1 VISRRDDPNYTDML
15 QGPRQPDLRM
25 RLLRLYLIV
34 AALVFSIVLL
44 FAFVMRNRI
53 QRDVIDA
60 QLALAQALTVEIDSA
75 EPVLSAVE
83 TLPPT
88 IPSSYAIIAADMA
101 GNIIWQ
107 TDPPTDSAWQRWQQ
121 TALHSARLNPDM
133 SLTTVDPDG
142 SRHLVVAA
150 ITPDD
155 GIILV
160 SQPTRIAYAT
170 ADRLVVGIVLV
181 VGIPMLLGVGIWW
194 ALSRKYIDPLSQL
207 VDFSEA
213 IRWRG
218 HLREDEYAQLHE
230 LAQQQSQL
238 GTLAE
243 SLLAMERETNHRYL
257 QLATLL
263 ETSRVV
269 ASSLDVDEV
278 IGNILTQVETLFA
291 VQRCAVVALDQRAGV
306 FRIRASR
313 GLSAEYVTKLRIEP
327 SEPTSASMRALRK
340 QMPIQIA
347 DTETDLAYTP
357 FRARSEEEGFRS
369 VLAIPLATVHAQP
382 AVLLLYKAE
391 PYSYSY
397 SELELASSFANQATM
412 AMENAALY
420 AQSDER
426 LQEQTRR
433 LEAVVNSM
441 SEGLILESLAGQIL
455 LCNQQAARMI
465 GMERDRVKHVDSAE
479 ILRTLLNSAED
490 PELIFNHYRTALTA
504 TGDNT
509 FDLTRETAQGRR
521 QDLRIHSFGVTDARG
536 QLLGRG
542 QVWQDITHDR
552 ELDRMKSALLS
563 TVSHELRTPLATIK
577 GYAST
582 LLAPDVQWDEASQHE
597 FLQTISNE
605 ADRLAALV
613 KNLLDMSRIEAGM
626 LEIQRET
633 YSLNDIIPQIIST
646 FAPDVRDRLRLAMDA
661 DLPPVPVDVPRISTA
676 ARNLVEN
683 AVKYSPPDT
692 PIELITRRSNGSVQF
707 AVRDYGEGVPLNV
720 QTRIFERFYRLD
732 NTLTRRVGGVGLGL
746 SICKG
751 FVEAHDGNLWL
762 QAEDPGTTFGFS
774 LPIEMEM

>member
-1 VISRRDDPNYTDML
+1 MISQRNDPNYTDLL

-25 RLLRLYLIV
+25 RLLRLYLV
-34 AALVFSIVLL
+34 AAALAFAVVLV
-44 FAFVMRNRI
+44 FAFVIRNRI
-53 QRDVIDA
+53 QQDVAAA
-60 QLALAQALTVEIDSA
+60 QLALAQALIGEIDSA
-75 EPVLSAVE
+75 ES
-83 TLPPT
+83 PPT
-88 IPSSYAIIAADMA
+88 IPPSYTIIAADA
-101 GNIIWQ
+101 DGEIIWQ
-107 TDPPTDSAWQRWQQ
+107 TDPPPTSAWQRWQQ
-121 TALHSARLNPDM
+121 ITLRTARLNPDA
-133 SLTTVDPDG
+133 TFTAVDPG
-142 SRHLVVAA
+142 GTRHLLAAA
-150 ITPDD
+150 ITPNDS
-155 GIILV
+155 IILV
-160 SQPTRIAYAT
+160 DQPAVSAYAT
-170 ADRLVVGIVLV
+170 ANRFVVGIVLV
-181 VGIPMLLGVGIWW
+181 VGIPLLIGIGIWW
-194 ALSRKYIDPLSQL
+194 ALSRKYIDPLSRL

-243 SLLAMERETNHRYL
+243 SLLAMEQETNRRYL

-278 IGNILTQVETLFA
+278 IGNILTQVERLFD
-291 VQRCAVVALDQRAGV
+291 VQRCAVVALDQRADV
-306 FRIRASR
+306 FRIRASH

-340 QMPIQIA
+340 QTPIQIA
-347 DTETDLAYTP
+347 DTETDLAYAR
-357 FRARSEEEGFRS
+357 FRSRSKEEGFRS
-369 VLAIPLATVHAQP
+369 VLAIPLATVHASP
-382 AVLLLYKAE
+382 AVLLLYKSE

-397 SELELASSFANQATM
+397 GELELASSFANQATM

-420 AQSDER
+420 ARSDER

-441 SEGLILESLAGQIL
+441 SEGLVLENLTGRVL
-455 LCNQQAARMI
+455 LCNQQAAHLI
-465 GMERDRVKHVDSAE
+465 GMERERVRDVASAE

-490 PELIFNHYRTALTA
+490 PELTFNHYRTALTA
-504 TGDNT
+504 ADDYT
-509 FDLTRETAQGRR
+509 FDLIRTTAQGRR

-626 LEIQRET
+626 LEIQREP
-633 YSLNDIIPQIIST
+633 YSLNDIVPQIVSG
-646 FAPDVRDRLRLAMDA
+646 FALDVRVRLHLTMQS
-661 DLPPVPVDVPRISTA
+661 DLPPVPIDVPRISTA

-683 AVKYSPPDT
+683 AIKYAPPDT
-692 PIELITRRSNGSVQF
+692 PIELTTRRQNGSVQF
-707 AVRDYGEGVPLNV
+707 AVRDYGSSIPPEA
-720 QTRIFERFYRLD
+720 QDRIFERFYRAD

-751 FVEAHDGNLWL
+751 FVEAHDGQMWL
-762 QAEDPGTTFGFS
+762 QLEDPGTTFGFS
-774 LPIEMEM
+774 LPISMPEN

>member
-1 VISRRDDPNYTDML
+1 M
-15 QGPRQPDLRM
+15 
-25 RLLRLYLIV
+25 
-34 AALVFSIVLL
+34 F
-44 FAFVMRNRI
+44 
-53 QRDVIDA
+53 
-60 QLALAQALTVEIDSA
+60 
-75 EPVLSAVE
+75 
-83 TLPPT
+83 
-88 IPSSYAIIAADMA
+88 
-101 GNIIWQ
+101 
-107 TDPPTDSAWQRWQQ
+107 
-121 TALHSARLNPDM
+121 
-133 SLTTVDPDG
+133 
-142 SRHLVVAA
+142 
-150 ITPDD
+150 
-155 GIILV
+155 
-160 SQPTRIAYAT
+160 
-170 ADRLVVGIVLV
+170 
-181 VGIPMLLGVGIWW
+181 
-194 ALSRKYIDPLSQL
+194 
-207 VDFSEA
+207 
-213 IRWRG
+213 
-218 HLREDEYAQLHE
+218 
-230 LAQQQSQL
+230 
-238 GTLAE
+238 
-243 SLLAMERETNHRYL
+243 
-257 QLATLL
+257 
-263 ETSRVV
+263 
-269 ASSLDVDEV
+269 
-278 IGNILTQVETLFA
+278 
-291 VQRCAVVALDQRAGV
+291 
-306 FRIRASR
+306 
-313 GLSAEYVTKLRIEP
+313 
-327 SEPTSASMRALRK
+327 
-340 QMPIQIA
+340 
-347 DTETDLAYTP
+347 
-357 FRARSEEEGFRS
+357 
-369 VLAIPLATVHAQP
+369 AIPLATVHAQP

-397 SELELASSFANQATM
+397 GELELASSFANQATM

-441 SEGLILESLAGQIL
+441 SEGLVLESLAGHIL

-465 GMERDRVKHVDSAE
+465 GMERDRVKDVDSAE

-490 PELIFNHYRTALTA
+490 PELTFDHYRTALTA
-504 TGDNT
+504 ADDYT

-692 PIELITRRSNGSVQF
+692 PIELTTRRSNGSVQF

-774 LPIEMEM
+774 LPIELLETRANPDTTTDHRSNKDKPTN